1 MVDDEPLNLEVLGA
15 MIAEYGLEV
24 EKATS
29 GVEAIEMFKKRIEQ
43 VERGEAE
50 MYRIVFLDYSMPLMD
65 GPQAARAMRA
75 LCQDLE
81 RDHLAPYICCCTAYS
96 EPTFR
101 ANAFLAG
108 MDFFLSKPV
117 TAEDLE

>member
-1 MVDDEPLNLEVLGA
+1 
-15 MIAEYGLEV
+15 
-24 EKATS
+24 
-29 GVEAIEMFKKRIEQ
+29 
-43 VERGEAE
+43 

-65 GPQAARAMRA
+65 GPQVARAIRA

-81 RDHLAPYICCCTAYS
+81 RDHLAPYICCCTAYAEAS
-96 EPTFR
+96 FK
-101 ANAFLAG
+101 ANALLAG